1 MKDRKSF
8 LIAALLVFSTLAVTY
23 FIRTDILRTFL
34 PAAIVKYRIIGPL
47 ATLTLAGAL
56 CLPWQMTLAMAFS
69 LTGDFMGAYGSFIGQ
84 MGFFALAHIMLIT
97 YFAGRLRPM
106 RQDMK
111 GRPDAASSR
120 RNGKCA
126 AAAMIIAAA
135 LLVFALISIVP
146 HAPAGVIR
154 TGCTIYAALICSMFC
169 LAMMQHE
176 LLFAAGAASFL
187 FSDMI
192 LSWNKF
198 VCPIAAS
205 NWLIMV
211 PYYAGQLLIWCGA
224 FRKSRIT
231 TCR

>member
-8 LIAALLVFSTLAVTY
+8 LIATLLVFSILAVTY
-23 FIRTDILRTFL
+23 FIRTDILKTFL
-34 PAAIVKYRIIGPL
+34 PAAVVKYRIIGPL
-47 ATLTLAGAL
+47 ATLTLAGTL

-97 YFAGRLRPM
+97 YFTGKLRSM

-120 RNGKCA
+120 RNGRCA
-126 AAAMIIAAA
+126 AAVIIAAA
-135 LLVFALISIVP
+135 LLVFALLCIVP

-154 TGCTIYAALICSMFC
+154 IGCTIYAALICSMFS

-176 LLFAAGAASFL
+176 LIFAAGATLFL

-205 NWLIMV
+205 KWLIMV

-224 FRKSRIT
+224 FRKNSGATYR
-231 TCR
+231 